1 MYLCCYVKYMYCLN
15 TVIVY
20 IASMNTGCIINK
32 TRRPT
37 NTICEHKVSHSS
49 ERAGKVFIKMSIS
62 CCVLKKI
69 FNLQGPVI
77 KLLKQSLVGF
87 VQKRHDD
94 DLRRV
99 TNITEAQIT

>member
-1 MYLCCYVKYMYCLN
+1 M
-15 TVIVY
+15 
-20 IASMNTGCIINK
+20 
-32 TRRPT
+32 
-37 NTICEHKVSHSS
+37 
-49 ERAGKVFIKMSIS
+49 FIKMSIS